1 MIKEPKKFN
10 AKLAKPEGSFGG
22 LSDFQGIQIVDPDE
36 VFRDLEEDDTAA
48 SKSGPIETYSPKT
61 ITRQPQKN
69 EILKKPSEWLT
80 KARELI
86 TRPSRNKKTKGKQ
99 REEYQTENMNN
110 KIGMGANYAYID
122 RLVRESDA
130 YKCPNCGGAK
140 HGGKPQNA
148 LNQGGTSCEGCGN
161 TGSTLRN
168 PEQSIFNITE
178 HARNFN
184 RAIAM
189 HEKFCGTGTAG
200 QRGCWSFQDPRTG
213 EHRQCIFKDAID
225 KNVRNN
231 SGGRKLKL
239 KETHLRSG
247 SSDFIKGL
255 MRPMAVVDNYKGFA
269 PVLQRLRG
277 HEDEPLRM
285 GDVVHA
291 INNDTINPDSDII
304 EKDSGFHRY
313 KESYEIGKPPAGTP
327 CQGCNGKGTYKAWPV
342 NIGHDNATE
351 ENAIQ
356 KPCLECKGTGKK
368 IDTETDKSGGFEY
381 NNQIGQ
387 AIPQGHCAVCG
398 KEKNNVN
405 HITVQR
411 GVHDESGYFGMGRDK
426 QQAGIIHRVNE
437 AGTHAD
443 VFVYYRPIEGIRKER
458 SERINGRPDK
468 NISMADPSDIDERSS
483 MAGIN
488 RTSEPDPAKRAVNS
502 DIESAYAETLPM
514 SGERSPL
521 QGRGIW
527 KLHRNVPIHLLQ
539 RLSPVTAPL
548 LATSGVIKRTAP
560 KSSIIGIL
568 PGSKAKPTH
577 CDNCSDRVGE
587 TRCSGASPDISDHC
601 PSCPDN
607 ASSFGKHVSDKKPAD
622 PKVQTNTVYRNS
634 LGISTEDIRNMHKN
648 TPDLET
654 QREARILQR
663 NLDTAAGLPEGH
675 QFSVSTPI
683 RGAEVAEQHRTV
695 KPTEIKPLQFNSG
708 SFDKEPNEEETLGK
722 ATVPQPTVPDSL
734 PGGIQPRAIGHGEDE
749 EYDF

>member
-10 AKLAKPEGSFGG
+10 AKQAKPEDYFGG
-22 LSDFQGIQIVDPDE
+22 LSDFQGINIVDPDE
-36 VFRDLEEDDTAA
+36 MFRDLEEDDTAA
-48 SKSGPIETYSPKT
+48 SKSGPVKIYPPSKSFKRLTEDETARKLIKNVFRNDNTESSQSKGIKT
-61 ITRQPQKN
+61 INPN
-69 EILKKPSEWLT
+69 EDYET
-80 KARELI
+80 NNNH
-86 TRPSRNKKTKGKQ
+86 NKLV
-99 REEYQTENMNN
+99 
-110 KIGMGANYAYID
+110 MGANYAYID
-122 RLVRESDA
+122 RLVRKSDA

-140 HGGKPQNA
+140 HGGRPQNA
-148 LNQGGTSCEGCGN
+148 LNQSGTACEGCGN
-161 TGSTLRN
+161 TGSTLRD
-168 PEQSIFNITE
+168 PEKSIFNIKE

-184 RAIAM
+184 LAIAM

-200 QRGCWSFQDPRTG
+200 QRGCWSFTDPQTG
-213 EHRQCIFKDAID
+213 EHRQCLFKDAID

-291 INNDTINPDSDII
+291 INHDTINPDTDII
-304 EKDSGFHRY
+304 KNDEGFHRFTQAY
-313 KESYEIGKPPAGTP
+313 RTVGETTKSTKGVSQQALEPIKTFKNDHEIG
-327 CQGCNGKGTYKAWPV
+327 
-342 NIGHDNATE
+342 
-351 ENAIQ
+351 
-356 KPCLECKGTGKK
+356 
-368 IDTETDKSGGFEY
+368 
-381 NNQIGQ
+381 
-387 AIPQGHCAVCG
+387 VCICG
-398 KEKNNVN
+398 RDQFDSN
-405 HITVQR
+405 HTTVQK
-411 GVHDESGYFGMGRDK
+411 GIHDESGYFGMGRDK

-468 NISMADPSDIDERSS
+468 NISMVDPSDIDERSS
-483 MAGIN
+483 MTGIN
-488 RTSEPDPAKRAVNS
+488 RTSEPDPAKRAVTS

-514 SGERSPL
+514 SGERSPHRL
-521 QGRGIW
+521 PYPSSGGIW

-548 LATSGVIKRTAP
+548 LATSGVVKRTAP
-560 KSSIIGIL
+560 KSSLIGIL
-568 PGSKAKPTH
+568 PGFKAKPTH

-587 TRCSGASPDISDHC
+587 TRCPGASPDSSDHC
-601 PSCPDN
+601 PSCPDRT
-607 ASSFGKHVSDKKPAD
+607 SSFGKHVSDKKAAD
-622 PKVQTNTVYRNS
+622 PRIQTNTVHRIN
-634 LGISTEDIRNMHKN
+634 LGISTEDIRNMHKQ

-654 QREARILQR
+654 QREARVLQK

-683 RGAEVAEQHRTV
+683 RGAEVAEQHRTI
-695 KPTEIKPLQFNSG
+695 KPTDVRPLQYNSG
-708 SFDKEPNEEETLGK
+708 SFDEEPNEEETLGK
-722 ATVPQPTVPDSL
+722 ATVPQPKVPDSL
-734 PGGIQPRAIGHGEDE
+734 PGGIQPRAIEHGEDGEDE

>member
-80 KARELI
+80 KAKELI

-99 REEYQTENMNN
+99 REDYQTENMNN

-140 HGGKPQNA
+140 HGGRPQNA
-148 LNQGGTSCEGCGN
+148 LNQGGTACEGCGN

-291 INNDTINPDSDII
+291 INNDTINPDSDIT

-313 KESYEIGKPPAGTP
+313 KETYETP
-327 CQGCNGKGTYKAWPV
+327 
-342 NIGHDNATE
+342 E
-351 ENAIQ
+351 
-356 KPCLECKGTGKK
+356 
-368 IDTETDKSGGFEY
+368 GGFEY
-381 NNQIGQ
+381 NPQIGQ
-387 AIPQGHCAVCG
+387 AIPQGRCETCG
-398 KEKNNVN
+398 KEKSNVN

-411 GVHDESGYFGMGRDK
+411 SVHDEGGYFGMGRDK

-502 DIESAYAETLPM
+502 DIEEAYKETLPM

-548 LATSGVIKRTAP
+548 HATAGVVKRTAP

-577 CDNCSDRVGE
+577 CDNCYDKVGE
-587 TRCSGASPDISDHC
+587 TRCPGASPDSSDHC

-654 QREARILQR
+654 QREARVLQR

>member
-36 VFRDLEEDDTAA
+36 MFRDLEEDDTAA

-80 KARELI
+80 KAKELI

-99 REEYQTENMNN
+99 REEYQTENINN

-140 HGGKPQNA
+140 HGGRPQNA
-148 LNQGGTSCEGCGN
+148 LNQGGTACEGCGN

-285 GDVVHA
+285 GDVVHT
-291 INNDTINPDSDII
+291 INNDTINPDSDIT
-304 EKDSGFHRY
+304 EKDTGFHRY
-313 KESYEIGKPPAGTP
+313 KETHETP
-327 CQGCNGKGTYKAWPV
+327 
-342 NIGHDNATE
+342 E
-351 ENAIQ
+351 
-356 KPCLECKGTGKK
+356 
-368 IDTETDKSGGFEY
+368 GGFEY

-387 AIPQGHCAVCG
+387 ALPQGYCSQKDSEGKICG
-398 KEKNNVN
+398 KGKFDVN

-411 GVHDESGYFGMGRDK
+411 SVHDEGGYEDMGRDK
-426 QQAGIIHRVNE
+426 QQTGIIHRVNE

-488 RTSEPDPAKRAVNS
+488 RTREPDPAKRAVNS
-502 DIESAYAETLPM
+502 DIEEAYKETLPM

-521 QGRGIW
+521 QGRGLW
-527 KLHRNVPIHLLQ
+527 KLHPNVPIHLLQ

-548 LATSGVIKRTAP
+548 HATAGVVKRTAP

-577 CDNCSDRVGE
+577 CDNCYDKVGE
-587 TRCSGASPDISDHC
+587 TRCSGASPDSSDHC

-622 PKVQTNTVYRNS
+622 PKVQTNTVYRIN

-648 TPDLET
+648 SLDLET
-654 QREARILQR
+654 QREAKVLQR

>member
-80 KARELI
+80 KAKELI

-99 REEYQTENMNN
+99 REDYQTENMNN

-140 HGGKPQNA
+140 HGGRPQNA
-148 LNQGGTSCEGCGN
+148 LNKGGTACEGCGN

-313 KESYEIGKPPAGTP
+313 KETYETP
-327 CQGCNGKGTYKAWPV
+327 
-342 NIGHDNATE
+342 E
-351 ENAIQ
+351 
-356 KPCLECKGTGKK
+356 
-368 IDTETDKSGGFEY
+368 GGFEY

-387 AIPQGHCAVCG
+387 AIPQGRCETCG
-398 KEKNNVN
+398 KEKSNVN

-488 RTSEPDPAKRAVNS
+488 RTSEPDPTKRAVNS
-502 DIESAYAETLPM
+502 DIEEAYKETLPM

-521 QGRGIW
+521 QGRGLW
-527 KLHRNVPIHLLQ
+527 KLHPNVPIHLLQ

-548 LATSGVIKRTAP
+548 HATAGVVKRTAP

-577 CDNCSDRVGE
+577 CDNCYDKVGE
-587 TRCSGASPDISDHC
+587 TRCPGASPDISDHC

-607 ASSFGKHVSDKKPAD
+607 ASSFGKHVSDKKAAD
-622 PKVQTNTVYRNS
+622 PRVQTNTVYRNS

>member
-10 AKLAKPEGSFGG
+10 AKQAKPEDYFGG
-22 LSDFQGIQIVDPDE
+22 LSDFQGIHIVDPDE
-36 VFRDLEEDDTAA
+36 MFRDLEEDDTAA
-48 SKSGPIETYSPKT
+48 SKSGPVETYSPKT
-61 ITRQPQKN
+61 ITRAPQKN

-86 TRPSRNKKTKGKQ
+86 TRPSRSKKTKGKQ
-99 REEYQTENMNN
+99 RADYQTDNMNN

-140 HGGKPQNA
+140 HGGRPQNA
-148 LNQGGTSCEGCGN
+148 LNQGGTACEGCGN
-161 TGSTLRN
+161 TGSTLRD
-168 PEQSIFNITE
+168 PEQNIFNITE

-200 QRGCWSFQDPRTG
+200 QRGCWSFKDPRTG
-213 EHRQCIFKDAID
+213 EQRQCIFKDAID

-255 MRPMAVVDNYKGFA
+255 MRPMAVVDNYNGFA

-291 INNDTINPDSDII
+291 INHDTINPDSDII

-327 CQGCNGKGTYKAWPV
+327 CQGCGGKGTYKAWPV
-342 NIGHDNATE
+342 NIGHENATE

-398 KEKNNVN
+398 KEKSNVN

-468 NISMADPSDIDERSS
+468 NISMSDPSDIDERSS

-488 RTSEPDPAKRAVNS
+488 RTSEPDPAKRAVTS
-502 DIESAYAETLPM
+502 DIESAYTETLPM

-587 TRCSGASPDISDHC
+587 TRCPGASPDSSDHC

-607 ASSFGKHVSDKKPAD
+607 ASSFGKHVSDKKAAD
-622 PKVQTNTVYRNS
+622 PRIQTNTVYRNS
-634 LGISTEDIRNMHKN
+634 LGIGTEDIRNMHKN

-654 QREARILQR
+654 QKEARVLQK

-683 RGAEVAEQHRTV
+683 RGAEVAEQHRTI
-695 KPTEIKPLQFNSG
+695 KPTDVRPLQYNSG

-722 ATVPQPTVPDSL
+722 ATVPQPKVPDSL

>member
-80 KARELI
+80 KAKELI

-99 REEYQTENMNN
+99 REDYQTENMNN

-140 HGGKPQNA
+140 HGGRPQNA
-148 LNQGGTSCEGCGN
+148 LNQGGTACEGCGN

-291 INNDTINPDSDII
+291 INNDTINPDSDIT

-313 KESYEIGKPPAGTP
+313 KETYETP
-327 CQGCNGKGTYKAWPV
+327 
-342 NIGHDNATE
+342 E
-351 ENAIQ
+351 
-356 KPCLECKGTGKK
+356 
-368 IDTETDKSGGFEY
+368 GGFEY
-381 NNQIGQ
+381 NPQIGQ
-387 AIPQGHCAVCG
+387 SIPQGRCETCG

-411 GVHDESGYFGMGRDK
+411 SVHDEGGYFGMGRDK

-502 DIESAYAETLPM
+502 DIEEAYKETLPM

-527 KLHRNVPIHLLQ
+527 KLHRNVPIHLLH

-548 LATSGVIKRTAP
+548 LATAGVIKRTAP

-607 ASSFGKHVSDKKPAD
+607 ASSFGKHVSDKKAAD
-622 PKVQTNTVYRNS
+622 PRVQTNTVYRNS

-654 QREARILQR
+654 QREARVLQR